1 MSATSLVSNKNQT
14 FGTVDIAMA
23 DVVATERPFTLW
35 QNFPPFSLIAPWR
48 LTEKATYAIAATSY
62 LPTFAA
68 LTVLS
73 VRATTLAS

>member
-1 MSATSLVSNKNQT
+1 MSATSLVSNNNQT

-23 DVVATERPFTLW
+23 WCRSDRAPIHTVAEL
-35 QNFPPFSLIAPWR
+35 PPFSLIAPWR
-48 LTEKATYAIAATSY
+48 LTEKATYAIAATPY

-73 VRATTLAS
+73 VRATTPAS